1 MLRELIVGAAFG
13 AIPLVAMAADL
24 PSKVAAPVPAPVAA
38 SSWDGFYVGASVAHS
53 LGNVGFKLQDA
64 VELNGFGSIGYSA
77 GVLAGYNYTFGNRW
91 LAGVELGGEVSN
103 NSAKAKITSGSDFVR
118 GKATTDQEATISGR
132 FGYFVSPTTL
142 IYSSIGVTAVHGKG
156 SYAISQGGLTSGDT
170 QKDIFYGV
178 AFGALGIETQVSGNW
193 RGRFEYVTSL
203 LRSNVYRDG
212 LKVEVTPQIGT
223 ARLALVYGFGG
234 TGTSAKPA
242 DPAPTWTG
250 FYLGGGASRNHSISQ
265 YDLSIGPAHLSV
277 DGLGATGWSGS
288 ALAGYN
294 YQFNNAIVAGVE
306 VVGTLSTSKSRYLL
320 HATPLAPVVT
330 ESTGLVGKNREW
342 YSARLRSGYLVS
354 PETMAYGFLG
364 YTRVHSA
371 LDAVGLLSLVGQS
384 YNQTYNRQG
393 LELGGGVE
401 TWVTK
406 SMTLRVEYGFA
417 QLEKVDLVKGLPM
430 LGTLKHRQ
438 SNGMVGVAYHF

>member
-1 MLRELIVGAAFG
+1 
-13 AIPLVAMAADL
+13 MAADL
-24 PSKVAAPVPAPVAA
+24 PSRAAAPAPAPVAT

-77 GVLAGYNYTFGNRW
+77 GALVGYNRTFANRW

-103 NSAKAKITSGSDFVR
+103 NSAKASITSGPDFAR
-118 GKATTDQEATISGR
+118 GKATTDQEATLSGR
-132 FGYFVSPTTL
+132 LGYFVSPTTL
-142 IYSSIGVTAVHGKG
+142 LYSSIGVTAVHGKG
-156 SYAISQGGLTSGDT
+156 SYAISQGGLTRGDT

-178 AFGALGIETQVSGNW
+178 AFGALGIETQLSGNW

-212 LKVEVTPQIGT
+212 FKVEVSPQIGT

-234 TGTSAKPA
+234 TSTSAKAA

-250 FYLGGGASRNHSISQ
+250 FYLGGGVSRNHSISQ
-265 YDLSIGPAHLSV
+265 YDLSISPAHLSV

-294 YQFNNAIVAGVE
+294 YQLNNVIVAGAE

-320 HATPLAPVVT
+320 QATPLAPVVS
-330 ESTGLVGKNREW
+330 ESTGLVGRNREW

-371 LDAVGLLSLVGQS
+371 LDAVGMLSLVGQT

-393 LELGGGVE
+393 LEFGGGVE
-401 TWVTK
+401 SWVTK

-417 QLEKVDLVKGLPM
+417 QLGKVDLVKNAPM

-438 SNGMVGVAYHF
+438 SNGMVAVAYHF